1 MTFRWYCKQE
11 VETFPMDPLEP
22 DNLLYANGSFI
33 PAKRLS
39 DEAVS
44 DIKLQMGDSFQ
55 EGGCFGYGP
64 GIMILFQFVIYVLS
78 QRSNQ

>member
-39 DEAVS
+39 DEVVS
-44 DIKLQMGDSFQ
+44 DIKLQMGDF
-55 EGGCFGYGP
+55 
-64 GIMILFQFVIYVLS
+64 LD
-78 QRSNQ
+78 R